1 MALTDKT
8 VASTYKDLLTLNN
21 SNSGVEG
28 NGTVVQDGNGT
39 NTALTLGTR
48 NSKFQPNLD
57 HTATFTV
64 ENAAGDEIL
73 RVDATNKLVK
83 VNETQV
89 VANTQYLR
97 FFVHDLDVDNGTHY
111 GVPLNG
117 KYGTNPHPNT
127 EVTFGTGT
135 DPSAAS
141 ISNNGDDWIHY
152 LHYVDTNIT
161 VDAVNVLVGGDT
173 ATGDGLNFHLLNL
186 ATGDTLTI
194 DEWSSTTVVADNTPV
209 ATAGYEQF
217 YRIPLSIQSANVDAG
232 NYLALTV
239 EGDGTNSDYSIN
251 AQVRYHLR

>member
-21 SNSGVEG
+21 SNSGVASG
-28 NGTVVQDGNGT
+28 GTTIQDGNGT

-48 NSKFQPNLD
+48 NSKFQPASD
-57 HTATFTV
+57 HTSTFLV
-64 ENAAGDEIL
+64 ENAAGDDIL
-73 RVDATNKLVK
+73 KVDTSNKLVK
-83 VNETQV
+83 VNQTQV
-89 VANTQYLR
+89 AANTQYLR

-111 GVPLNG
+111 GVPLDG

-127 EVTFGTGT
+127 EVTFGTST

-141 ISNNGDDWIHY
+141 ISNNGDDWVHY

-161 VDAVNVLVGGDT
+161 VDAVNVLVGATG
-173 ATGDGLNFHLLNL
+173 ATGDSLNFHLLNL
-186 ATGDTLTI
+186 ATGDTTTI
-194 DEWSSTTVVADNTPV
+194 DEWSSTTVVADDSGTSN
-209 ATAGYEQF
+209 AGYEQF
-217 YRIPLSIQSANVDAG
+217 YRVVLNIQSANVDAG

-251 AQVRYHLR
+251 ALIRYHLR